1 MLGGGRRDAAD
12 VEDGGLVS
20 CSSCLGSGDNGCR
33 LAVSGGHQLQDGAGR
48 ERTLGLWRDGGTR
61 HADVLEDG
69 ILSQEFKATSCFVPA
84 LMQIADLY
92 DLCERVS
99 GSLACDS

>member
-1 MLGGGRRDAAD
+1 M
-12 VEDGGLVS
+12 VP
-20 CSSCLGSGDNGCR
+20 
-33 LAVSGGHQLQDGAGR
+33 VSG
-48 ERTLGLWRDGGTR
+48 
-61 HADVLEDG
+61 VLSY
-69 ILSQEFKATSCFVPA
+69 LLFFPA

>member
-1 MLGGGRRDAAD
+1 MLHNPFGERH
-12 VEDGGLVS
+12 LVP
-20 CSSCLGSGDNGCR
+20 
-33 LAVSGGHQLQDGAGR
+33 VSG
-48 ERTLGLWRDGGTR
+48 
-61 HADVLEDG
+61 VLSY
-69 ILSQEFKATSCFVPA
+69 LLFFPA